1 MLHMLKT
8 YIDTNWYREEG
19 ATAVEY
25 GIMVVLIAVVIITAV
40 GLVGT
45 SLEDVFNRTAET
57 LGGETGGGGGTD

>member
-25 GIMVVLIAVVIITAV
+25 GIMVVLIAVVIIAGV
-40 GLVGT
+40 G
-45 SLEDVFNRTAET
+45 A
-57 LGGETGGGGGTD
+57 LGVNLDGLFQSVADTVEQ

>member
-25 GIMVVLIAVVIITAV
+25 GIMVVLIAVVIIGAV
-40 GLVGT
+40 TLVGT
-45 SLEDVFNRTAET
+45 NLREVFNTTAGT
-57 LGGETGGGGGTD
+57 LGGAADS